1 MKDLEALVIN
11 DITNNQNPKIGVPT
25 FGFQI

>member
-11 DITNNQNPKIGVPT
+11 DIPKNQNPKIGVPT